1 VRILITGSE
10 GFVGSHLNPEG
21 ELLCIDL
28 KQGVDICDPD
38 TADVIRAFDPEV
50 VYHLAAHHFIPWC
63 NDHPS
68 DVDRLNIA
76 GTGRMLAACGPSLRS
91 FVLASSAAVYG
102 FSDDPLRE
110 DSPRYGRDV
119 YARSKIHAERLLR
132 DFSALHP
139 QVSCVA
145 ARLFNVVGRGDP
157 WPHVLPAI
165 VDSYLEGGTIP
176 LGNTWPRRDYVHV
189 DDVAEALQFLAEAAP
204 VGASAYNVGTGRGT
218 SVAELVVAVYRA
230 GGRALNLEPS
240 WSRSRSD
247 DGHLVADPTA
257 LGLLGWSASRTLED
271 AIGDVL
277 GPHARAVA
285 T

>member
-1 VRILITGSE
+1 MRVLVTGSE
-10 GFVGSHLNPEG
+10 GFVGSHLNPVG
-21 ELLCIDL
+21 DLLCLDL

-38 TADVIRAFDPEV
+38 TADVVRAFDPEV

-63 NDHPS
+63 NDHPA

-76 GTGRMLAACGPSLRS
+76 GTGRVLAACGPSLES

-102 FSDDPLRE
+102 FSDHPLRE
-110 DSPRYGRDV
+110 EDPRLGRDV

-132 DFSALHP
+132 DFASRHP
-139 QVSCVA
+139 DVRCVA

-165 VDSYLEGGTIP
+165 IAAYLDGGAIR

-189 DDVAEALQFLAEAAP
+189 DDVADALQFLAEHAP
-204 VGASAYNVGTGRGT
+204 AGASAWNVGTGRGT

-240 WSRSRSD
+240 WSRTRTD
-247 DGHLVADPTA
+247 DGHLVADPTS
-257 LGLLGWSASRTLED
+257 LGKLGWAASRSLDD

-277 GPHARAVA
+277 GPHKSAVA
-285 T
+285 G